1 MSFWGATV
9 ITNLFSAIPFLGD
22 NIACWLWGGFS
33 IGNATLNRFF
43 SLHFALPFII
53 AGLSLAH
60 IAILHE
66 QGSTN
71 PLGIYSKLDKI
82 AFYPYFYVKDMF
94 GFFFILGTLFVYF
107 LFFDPNI
114 LGHPDNYIKA
124 NAVITPSH
132 IVPEWYFLVF
142 YAILRSIPNKIGGVL
157 FMAGAILILFTLPF
171 QSNLKIKSSK
181 FDYFFQFFYWM
192 FIVNSFLLCW
202 LGAQVVEQP
211 YILAGQISTAFYF
224 FYFFVILPEIFKLQ
238 NQCFNNYKKI

>member
-9 ITNLFSAIPFLGD
+9 ITNLFSAIPFIGD

-94 GFFFILGTLFVYF
+94 GFFLF
-107 LFFDPNI
+107 
-114 LGHPDNYIKA
+114 
-124 NAVITPSH
+124 
-132 IVPEWYFLVF
+132 
-142 YAILRSIPNKIGGVL
+142 
-157 FMAGAILILFTLPF
+157 
-171 QSNLKIKSSK
+171 
-181 FDYFFQFFYWM
+181 
-192 FIVNSFLLCW
+192 
-202 LGAQVVEQP
+202 
-211 YILAGQISTAFYF
+211 
-224 FYFFVILPEIFKLQ
+224 
-238 NQCFNNYKKI
+238 